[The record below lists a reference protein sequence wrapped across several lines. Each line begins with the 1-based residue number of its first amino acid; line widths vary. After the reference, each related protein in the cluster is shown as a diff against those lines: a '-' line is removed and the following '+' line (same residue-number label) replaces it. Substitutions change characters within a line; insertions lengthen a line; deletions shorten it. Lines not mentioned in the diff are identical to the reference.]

1 MAGTRV
7 LPALLF
13 VAAACSSSPTTFFD
27 EPLAQGGSGGELT
40 AGSAGTDAA
49 SSAGGSAG
57 AALETAGAAGAES
70 DVTNDE
76 GGSGGAEAG
85 STCVSELV
93 FEGRCYAAS
102 AEILTWA
109 AAKAACE
116 ALGAHL
122 ATIGS
127 EAENEFVWALFDD
140 EVWLGAADGKGESD
154 EEPGTYTW
162 VTGEPMAYAN
172 WTEGQPNAVGTD
184 CPGDEECYE
193 HCAFAWQGGEWNDRY
208 CGHEIAY
215 VCEWE

>member
-7 LPALLF
+7 LPALF
-13 VAAACSSSPTTFFD
+13 VAAACGSSPTTFFD
-27 EPLAQGGSGGELT
+27 EPLAQGGSGGEPT
-40 AGSAGTDAA
+40 AGSAGSNAE
-49 SSAGGSAG
+49 SFAGGGAG
-57 AALETAGAAGAES
+57 ASLETAGA
-70 DVTNDE
+70 
-76 GGSGGAEAG
+76 GGSGGAEPG
-85 STCVSELV
+85 SACVSELL
-93 FEGRCYAAS
+93 FAGRCYAAS
-102 AEILTWA
+102 TEVLTWA

-127 EAENEFVWALFDD
+127 EAENEFVWALLED
-140 EVWLGAADGKGESD
+140 EVWLGAADGKSEGD

-162 VTGEPMAYAN
+162 VTGEPMSYVN

-184 CPGDEECYE
+184 CPGDDDCYE
-193 HCAFAWQGGEWNDRY
+193 HCAFAWQEGEWNDRY